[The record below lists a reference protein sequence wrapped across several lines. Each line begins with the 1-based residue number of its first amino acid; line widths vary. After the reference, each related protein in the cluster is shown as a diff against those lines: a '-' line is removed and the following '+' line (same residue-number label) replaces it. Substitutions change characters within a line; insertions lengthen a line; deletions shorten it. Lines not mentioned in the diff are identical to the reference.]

1 MARALWALL
10 AAFVA
15 TVVAARLAFEF
26 TTSGVSGPVNDPWA
40 LGRMEFVSWN
50 NEQWTAW
57 VRDGAF
63 EQIPENT
70 AEWHRHSNPSL
81 AFIDWEGEPWQVKIE
96 GESFQLAHRGN
107 WSGPIESSAAIRY
120 RDWSGR
126 NQLRTLAQLQR

>member
-1 MARALWALL
+1 MAKALWALL

-15 TVVAARLAFEF
+15 TILEARLAFEL
-26 TTSGVSGPVNDPWA
+26 TTPGAGEPANEPWA
-40 LGRMEFVSWN
+40 LKRMEFVSWN

-63 EQIPENT
+63 EQAPQNT
-70 AEWHRHSNPSL
+70 ADWHRHSNPSL
-81 AFIDWEGEPWQVKIE
+81 AFIDWDGEPWQAKID
-96 GESFQLAHRGN
+96 GETFLLAHRGD
-107 WSGPIESSAAIRY
+107 WSAPAKTANALRY